1 VGDLEVGAAV
11 GDLDAG
17 GVGAGLTG
25 GDAAAFSNRLLGVE
39 VDRVDDI
46 PLLDSAPQ
54 VAPATV
60 HLRAV

>member
-11 GDLDAG
+11 GDLEAG

-39 VDRVDDI
+39 VDRV
-46 PLLDSAPQ
+46 
-54 VAPATV
+54 
-60 HLRAV
+60 